1 MSEEHSNFDL
11 VRNVLL
17 ILGFFVVAYF
27 ISQNYEVVL
36 ALTTGYGLVGLFI
49 GALIANATILFPL
62 FVEPILFALASSQAS
77 IYDAL
82 LLGLIMGIGAGF
94 GEMSGYLIGVLGV
107 STIKK
112 QGLYKVDQMVDITK
126 KLEKSGMIFIYIGAI
141 IPFPFDLIGVTAGLL
156 KYDFKKFFV
165 AAVLGKTTRYIL
177 IAIAGYY
184 SIGLLKAF
192 VVH

>member
-112 QGLYKVDQMVDITK
+112 QGLYKVDQMVDK
-126 KLEKSGMIFIYIGAI
+126 KNWKNQ
-141 IPFPFDLIGVTAGLL
+141 V
-156 KYDFKKFFV
+156 
-165 AAVLGKTTRYIL
+165 
-177 IAIAGYY
+177 
-184 SIGLLKAF
+184 
-192 VVH
+192 